1 MAVLIIDIFGIRGN
15 RFVVS
20 VGRQKSG
27 IVCERGCEGFSG
39 REGGGEGG
47 PLGSSFGGTES
58 ESTAVKVVATLASLF
73 SLCLVR
79 MSVGSLGLWDEEN
92 KKGGVN

>member
-1 MAVLIIDIFGIRGN
+1 MAVLIVDIFGIRGN

-39 REGGGEGG
+39 REGGAESG
-47 PLGSSFGGTES
+47 PLGGGFGGTES
-58 ESTAVKVVATLASLF
+58 EGTAVKVVATLASLF
-73 SLCLVR
+73 SLCCVR
-79 MSVGSLGLWDEEN
+79 MSMGSLGLWDEEN
-92 KKGGVN
+92 EREE